1 MQGSVLQTSIV
12 RLAGLCVVLL
22 TLAPLAVTAQ
32 TNDETRRQSI
42 EWRAVAGGR
51 GYRIQIRNAD
61 GETLKDEDVN
71 ESRVSLELK
80 PGSYQIR
87 IAALNVFGQ
96 PGRFSQWY
104 DFRVRTRAE
113 EAAAAQNPPPAN
125 GAGGLVVRSED
136 AEETGA
142 AEWRPHVF
150 LPGVMQIE
158 RGQTWRG
165 AAWIASLLAVSG
177 YGYSQKLAGDGYA
190 DDASGQL
197 PLAFVSALSGQPL
210 LSVWLLQERSQ
221 LRANYAAAQ
230 NRQRAAGGL
239 FALLYALQVFDA
251 VYLSPAGSD
260 RTVILESSFTADS
273 RAGGS
278 GALLGGR
285 ADLRGEVRIQF
296 SFQDGLL

>member
-1 MQGSVLQTSIV
+1 MQRSILLNPIA
-12 RLAGLCVVLL
+12 RLTGLCIALL
-22 TLAPLAVTAQ
+22 TLTPLALTAQ

-51 GYRIQIRNAD
+51 GYRIQIRNAGGD
-61 GETLKDEDVN
+61 TLKDEDVN

-113 EAAAAQNPPPAN
+113 DAAAALNPQPENA
-125 GAGGLVVRSED
+125 AGGLVVRSED
-136 AEETGA
+136 AEDADAGP
-142 AEWRPHVF
+142 WSPGVF
-150 LPGVMQIE
+150 LPGYKQIE
-158 RGQTWRG
+158 RNQIWRG

-210 LSVWLLQERSQ
+210 IGVWLLQERGL
-221 LRANYAAAQ
+221 LRANYDAAQ

-239 FALLYALQVFDA
+239 FALLYALQIFDA
-251 VYLSPAGSD
+251 VYLSPPGAEETVTVESWITTDVGASASAARAPHNAG
-260 RTVILESSFTADS
+260 
-273 RAGGS
+273 
-278 GALLGGR
+278 
-285 ADLRGEVRIQF
+285 LRGEMRIQV
-296 SFQDGLL
+296 SF